1 MPSFPRSRPPAHSLI
16 VFNVLKCHT
25 PPATMCDRDA
35 FNEAAA
41 LVTKVA
47 QFSQNLKKDL
57 EAIIEDFP
65 GPAKLLQLV
74 VNLIKN
80 AVISG
85 DGLCFAPKCGDSH
98 VNSGREL
105 DIAQR
110 IPDLEI
116 LASHQHPR

>member
-1 MPSFPRSRPPAHSLI
+1 
-16 VFNVLKCHT
+16 
-25 PPATMCDRDA
+25 MCDRDA

-41 LVTKVA
+41 LVAKVA
-47 QFSQNLKKDL
+47 KFSQNLKEDL
-57 EAIIEDFP
+57 EATIEDFP

-110 IPDLEI
+110 IPDVEI